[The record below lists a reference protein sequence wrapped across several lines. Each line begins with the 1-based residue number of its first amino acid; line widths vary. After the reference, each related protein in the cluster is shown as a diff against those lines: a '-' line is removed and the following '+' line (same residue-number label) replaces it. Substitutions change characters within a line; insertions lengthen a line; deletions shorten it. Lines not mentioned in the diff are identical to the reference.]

1 MFFYILSSH
10 YYEHHHIIP
19 LLQLKPF
26 EMIKIYFYPNSKGVN
41 EELFFYMVHPGE
53 EFFLHMS
60 LWKTVPFGFK
70 LNAKTEFMDL
80 TVEKQVEIIDSSTNE
95 CVDDMAYDYVGKIIT
110 VAYCNIL

>member
-1 MFFYILSSH
+1 
-10 YYEHHHIIP
+10 
-19 LLQLKPF
+19 
-26 EMIKIYFYPNSKGVN
+26 MINIQFYPNSNGVN
-41 EELFFYMVHPGE
+41 EDLIFYMVHPGE

-80 TVEKQVEIIDSSTNE
+80 TIEKQVEIIDSSTNE

-110 VAYCNIL
+110 VEYSNILRNIMASLSSTYITSNVDSDKFY